1 MGSSYSTLL
10 DVRVPV
16 DFDGVSPD
24 VVLVTEVTDRTGAKL
39 VYAAQQ
45 LSVAMVPGSGEP
57 FRYALTIPVLPDA
70 TRAVVYLYNP
80 RHLRIGVGA
89 GSITLSIRTG

>member
-1 MGSSYSTLL
+1 M
-10 DVRVPV
+10 VI
-16 DFDGVSPD
+16 
-24 VVLVTEVTDRTGAKL
+24 EVTDSTGAKL

-45 LSVAMVPGSGEP
+45 LSVAMGPGRGEP
-57 FRYALTIPVLPDA
+57 FRYALAIPVLPDA

-89 GSITLSIRTG
+89 GSVALSIRTG